1 MLSNNALCLCRCP
14 VRVTIFSTDGI
25 FRLVS
30 NFTVTHSYSIKS
42 PFLGPANTCTNPHVH
57 SLNLVISCGPSQL
70 LYMLLIGNRFKLTAS
85 KHAAIKPQVPCWRV
99 QRSPLIALWH
109 MVTDTSGL
117 CPTNLLYILSDCTPG
132 FVGKGSRSYIIS
144 IGHHTKG
151 CRG

>member
-1 MLSNNALCLCRCP
+1 MLSNNALYLCRCP

-30 NFTVTHSYSIKS
+30 NFTVTHSYWSH
-42 PFLGPANTCTNPHVH
+42 PFLAQPILALTHMY

-70 LYMLLIGNRFKLTAS
+70 PYMLLIGNRFKLTAS